1 MAPRAYWKGFLRL
14 SLVSCPIALFPAT
27 SEREKIHFHQ
37 LNRKTGNRIQYR
49 KVDAET
55 GREVERDDIIRGF
68 EKSKGEYVPVEP
80 EELEAVAI
88 ESRRVIEIDEFV
100 PRKEIDELY
109 FANPY
114 YIVPDGEAGAQAY
127 AVIRDAIEHAN
138 MMALGRVV
146 FTSREHMIALE
157 ARGKGIMG
165 ITLRYP
171 YEVRDE
177 KDYFDDI
184 SAERVTKDMR
194 ELAVHIIRTKTG
206 HFHPDKFEDQY
217 EDALKEL
224 LRKKDKGEKIE
235 PPPEREQGNVINL
248 MDALRRSAR
257 GEKRERSA
265 STRRHA
271 TPRGKTTSKRASK
284 SAKKRTATRHRKVG

>member
-14 SLVSCPIALFPAT
+14 SLVSCPIALYPAT

-55 GREVERDDIIRGF
+55 GREVDRDDIIRGY

-88 ESRRVIEIDEFV
+88 ESKRVIEIDEFV

-114 YIVPDGEAGAQAY
+114 YMVPDGEAGVQAY
-127 AVIRDAIEHAN
+127 AVIRDAIEQAN

-146 FTSREHMIALE
+146 FTSREHIIALE

-165 ITLRYP
+165 VMLRYP

-177 KDYFDDI
+177 KDYFGDI
-184 SAERVTKDMR
+184 PGERVTKDMLD
-194 ELAVHIIRTKTG
+194 LASHIMKTKRG
-206 HFHPDKFEDQY
+206 HFHPDRFEDQY

-224 LRKKDKGEKIE
+224 IRKKDRGEKIE
-235 PPPEREQGNVINL
+235 APAEREEGNVISL
-248 MDALRRSAR
+248 MDALRRSVKGERAGAAR
-257 GEKRERSA
+257 GRRRQA
-265 STRRHA
+265 SHRR
-271 TPRGKTTSKRASK
+271 K
-284 SAKKRTATRHRKVG
+284 SAKKRSAPRHRKAS

>member
-14 SLVSCPIALFPAT
+14 SLVSCPIALYPAT

-37 LNRKTGNRIQYR
+37 LNQKTGNRIQYR
-49 KVDAET
+49 KVDSDT
-55 GREVERDDIIRGF
+55 GREVGREDIIRGY
-68 EKSKGEYVPVEP
+68 EKSKGQYIPVEP

-88 ESRRVIEIDEFV
+88 ESKRTIEIDQFV
-100 PRKEIDELY
+100 DRKEIDELY

-114 YIVPDGEAGAQAY
+114 YIVPDGEAGVQAF
-127 AVIRDAIEHAN
+127 AAIRDAIEEEG

-146 FTSREHMIALE
+146 FTSREHVIGLE
-157 ARGKGIMG
+157 PRGKGIMG

-184 SAERVTKDMR
+184 PSERVTKDMVD
-194 ELAVHIIRTKTG
+194 LAKHIIKTKTG
-206 HFHPDKFEDQY
+206 PFKPEEFEDRY

-235 PPPEREQGNVINL
+235 APREPKSDNVVNL
-248 MDALRRSAR
+248 MDALRRSVQGER
-257 GEKRERSA
+257 G
-265 STRRHA
+265 HA
-271 TPRGKTTSKRASK
+271 THSRRRRSTQQRKHTR
-284 SAKKRTATRHRKVG
+284 KRTNARDRKAS